1 MNIDKTTS
9 RVNFRPA
16 CPVFEERT
24 EASPAA
30 ACHACHQ
37 FAYSP

>member
-1 MNIDKTTS
+1 MNIDKAAGW
-9 RVNFRPA
+9 VIFRPA
-16 CPVFEERT
+16 CPVLEERT
-24 EASPAA
+24 KASPAD